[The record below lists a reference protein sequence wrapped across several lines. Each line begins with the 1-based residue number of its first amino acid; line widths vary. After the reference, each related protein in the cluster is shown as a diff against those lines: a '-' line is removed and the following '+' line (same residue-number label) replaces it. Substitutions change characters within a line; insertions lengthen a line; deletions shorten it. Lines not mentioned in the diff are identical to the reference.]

1 MISSTGKTLYRIQN
15 VYDHHIVN
23 IHRVF
28 TMCLVFYIFYLIFIS
43 NISVRKV
50 VFILF
55 TDEETKIK
63 AMHLVS

>member
-1 MISSTGKTLYRIQN
+1 
-15 VYDHHIVN
+15 
-23 IHRVF
+23 
-28 TMCLVFYIFYLIFIS
+28 MCLVFYIFYLIFIS

-50 VFILF
+50 VLILF